1 MDMYSSMDVVM
12 PNAIDSSQRFP
23 YKASKLA
30 FKISTTSSAVLQW
43 HWLMAD
49 MTHSVNASDY

>member
-30 FKISTTSSAVLQW
+30 FIHASTLV
-43 HWLMAD
+43 
-49 MTHSVNASDY
+49 SVRHHLST

>member
-1 MDMYSSMDVVM
+1 MYSRTDVVI
-12 PNAIDSSQRFP
+12 PNAIDSSRRLS

-30 FKISTTSSAVLQW
+30 FKISSTSSAVLHGQ
-43 HWLMAD
+43 WLMAD